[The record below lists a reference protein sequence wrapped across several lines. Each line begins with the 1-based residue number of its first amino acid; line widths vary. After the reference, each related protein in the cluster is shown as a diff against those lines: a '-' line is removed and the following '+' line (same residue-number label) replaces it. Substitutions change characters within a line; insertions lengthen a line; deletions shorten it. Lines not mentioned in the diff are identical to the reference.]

1 MIAADA
7 NLRVTEDSLTAI
19 KVARDG
25 ELSFEY
31 ARRAV
36 SRRCCDDRSAARRKA
51 APTIK
56 ASRILERVE
65 PQYTN
70 EARAAGIEGTVTLRA
85 ELDENGRLSSFT
97 VFKGLGHG
105 LDENAIS
112 CARQ

>member
-51 APTIK
+51 GAYHQGAAYSRAGR
-56 ASRILERVE
+56 ASLDKRSPYYGNRRHGDAESGVGRERSALVLYGLQR
-65 PQYTN
+65 PRTW
-70 EARAAGIEGTVTLRA
+70 AG
-85 ELDENGRLSSFT
+85 
-97 VFKGLGHG
+97 
-105 LDENAIS
+105 
-112 CARQ
+112 